1 MTTLGTLTSR
11 QTALLTAIIDFMVDN
26 GYCPC
31 YRELQEMLG
40 LKSKNGVSDHIKVL
54 EQKGYLRV
62 IKGCA
67 RGLVVLYTPA
77 GEPFR
82 HVWQDLTNLEAE
94 VSHA

>member
-1 MTTLGTLTSR
+1 MSTLGTLTSR
-11 QTALLTAIIDFMVDN
+11 QSEVLTAIIDLLVDN
-26 GYCPC
+26 GYCPSF
-31 YRELQEMLG
+31 RELQAKLG
-40 LKSKNGVSDHIKVL
+40 IKSGNGIHEHVAAI
-54 EQKGYLRV
+54 ERKGYLRS

-82 HVWQDLTNLEAE
+82 HVWQDLTNLEQE